1 MRRSTTGLAVIAMM
15 ALAVAGCGEKA
26 QTATAKKTD
35 AKAWESSQNTY
46 AAEGWKG
53 GDQAAWEA
61 QMRIRA
67 QGQNEYSRSAAAVP
81 VTAAV
86 PAVPAVPV
94 ASASAAPTKTP

>member
-1 MRRSTTGLAVIAMM
+1 MRRSTIGLALM
-15 ALAVAGCGEKA
+15 ALAVAVSGCGEKA
-26 QTATAKKTD
+26 QTASAKKTD

-67 QGQNEYSRSAAAVP
+67 QGQNEYSRIAATVPTTAAAAVP
-81 VTAAV
+81 
-86 PAVPAVPV
+86 
-94 ASASAAPTKTP
+94 TKTP

>member
-1 MRRSTTGLAVIAMM
+1 MRRSTIGLAVIAML

-26 QTATAKKTD
+26 QTATTKKTD
-35 AKAWESSQNTY
+35 AKAWESSQYTY

-67 QGQNEYSRSAAAVP
+67 QGQNEYSRSAATVP
-81 VTAAV
+81 TTAAA
-86 PAVPAVPV
+86 AV
-94 ASASAAPTKTP
+94 PTKTP

>member
-1 MRRSTTGLAVIAMM
+1 MRRSTIGLALM

-26 QTATAKKTD
+26 QTATGAKKTD
-35 AKAWESSQNTY
+35 AKAWESSQYTY

-67 QGQNEYSRSAAAVP
+67 QGQNEYSRSAATVP
-81 VTAAV
+81 TTAAA
-86 PAVPAVPV
+86 AV
-94 ASASAAPTKTP
+94 PTKTP